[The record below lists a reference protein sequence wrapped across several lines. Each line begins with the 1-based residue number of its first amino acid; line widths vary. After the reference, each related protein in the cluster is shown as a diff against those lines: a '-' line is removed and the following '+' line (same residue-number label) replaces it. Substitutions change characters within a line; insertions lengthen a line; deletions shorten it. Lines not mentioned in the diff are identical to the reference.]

1 MKGFNGGAKLSK
13 FERAFAGRRA
23 QALAAACAVA
33 LALVYFGGVPENPP
47 GFFVD
52 ESSIAYNAHTVAR
65 AGVDEHGEAYPLF
78 FRAFGEYK
86 SPAYVY
92 LLAALFKITGPSI
105 GVARNLSALLGL
117 LAAAL
122 LGLLAARSADGL
134 TDARDES
141 ERTTDD
147 ELTGPRADS
156 HKVAR
161 SLVGL
166 FVFVAAA
173 LTPWLFEISR
183 LVFEVALFPA
193 ALALLLLVV
202 RHASRREEWGR
213 PLAAALGASLG
224 LLFYT
229 YSTGRLLAPL
239 FAAGLALFWTRGRR
253 RGVVAA
259 WIVFALALVPLAV
272 FDVRHPGALGS
283 RFQHVTFITPQMP
296 WAEVLWRFVANY
308 LASFDP
314 RSWLV
319 WGDPEPRHHVQTM
332 GSSLVVV
339 YLLACAGLWRVV
351 RERALRRDAWW
362 RFVVYALAVS
372 PVASALT
379 LDHFHTL
386 RLVALPVLAL
396 VLNAPALA
404 WLLADGRRG
413 GDGEAQGRRFGVR
426 ARRVALALLFA
437 CVLVQG
443 LVFRRQ
449 FAEAAPRRWHN
460 FDTFYPEVF
469 EATLARPE
477 RPIYIRDLPG
487 APGYMH
493 AYWYAALRGLDASA
507 FVRLPK
513 DERPPSGALVISTE
527 LPCADDCQLIL
538 ERAAFRAYIQKQ

>member
-1 MKGFNGGAKLSK
+1 MKGTNGGAKLSTL
-13 FERAFAGRRA
+13 ERAFAGRRA
-23 QALAAACAVA
+23 RAFAAACAVA
-33 LALVYFGGVPENPP
+33 LALLYLRGVPENPP

-65 AGVDEHGEAYPLF
+65 AGVDEYGEAWPLF

-105 GVARNLSALLGL
+105 GVARALSALLGL

-122 LGLLAARSADGL
+122 LGLLAARSADEPGG
-134 TDARDES
+134 TRDGEQTHS
-141 ERTTDD
+141 RDG
-147 ELTGPRADS
+147 ELKGPRAT
-156 HKVAR
+156 AR
-161 SLVGL
+161 GSLVGL

-193 ALALLLLVV
+193 ALALFLLLL
-202 RHASRREEWGR
+202 RSASGREEWGR

-239 FAAGLALFWTRGRR
+239 FAAGLALFWTRRRR

-259 WIVFALALVPLAV
+259 WAVFALTLVPLVV

-283 RFQHVTFITPQMP
+283 RFRHVTFITPQMS
-296 WAEVLWRFVANY
+296 WAEILWRFAANY
-308 LASFDP
+308 LAAFDP
-314 RSWLV
+314 RSWLLS
-319 WGDPEPRHHVQTM
+319 GDPEPRHHVQTM
-332 GSSLVVV
+332 GSALAAV
-339 YLLACAGLWRVV
+339 YLLACAGLWRVA
-351 RERALRRDAWW
+351 RGRALRRDAWW
-362 RFVVYALAVS
+362 RFMLYALAVS
-372 PVASALT
+372 PIPAALT

-386 RLVALPVLAL
+386 RLVALPVFAL
-396 VLNAPALA
+396 TLNAPALA
-404 WLLADGRRG
+404 WLLADDLRD
-413 GDGEAQGRRFGVR
+413 DGEESRGRLFSSP
-426 ARRVALALLFA
+426 ARRVAVALLFA

-469 EATLARPE
+469 EAALARPE
-477 RPIYIRDLPG
+477 RPVYIRDLPG
-487 APGYMH
+487 APGYVH

-513 DERPPSGALVISTE
+513 EERPPPGALVISTE
-527 LPCADDCQLIL
+527 LPCADDCQLLL
-538 ERAAFRAYIQKQ
+538 ERAAFRAYIQRP